1 VDPSLPP
8 LPARVWIVG
17 CGFIGRTLASSLHD
31 AGTEVLGLTH
41 SPESARALAGSV
53 PFPVAACD
61 VASLESVRGL
71 AATHAAPE
79 AVVHC
84 ASSGRGGAEA
94 YRRVYRD
101 GCVHLLG
108 AWPGQATTL
117 LFTSST
123 SVYPQTEGEEV
134 DETSPA
140 EPDRETGRILRETEE
155 LVLAA
160 GGIVARLA
168 GLYGPGRSVLLQ
180 RFLDGTARI
189 EEGVSRYLNQVHRDD
204 VVSALVLLLRHRPE
218 ASGRVYNVADGE
230 ALTQRECYE
239 RLARR
244 FGTEPPPEGPR
255 DPDRK
260 RGWTHKRIR
269 TDRLRALGWRPR
281 FPSFPEA
288 VEADPD
294 LLPSI
299 RALVAVNGT
308 GPSTNP

>member
-1 VDPSLPP
+1 M
-8 LPARVWIVG
+8 
-17 CGFIGRTLASSLHD
+17 
-31 AGTEVLGLTH
+31 TH
-41 SPESARALAGSV
+41 SPESAAALASSA
-53 PFPVAACD
+53 PFPVATCD
-61 VASLESVRGL
+61 LSSRDSVMAL
-71 AATHAAPE
+71 AETRPAPD

-94 YRRVYRD
+94 YRSVYRD
-101 GCVHLLG
+101 GCVHLLA
-108 AWPGQATTL
+108 AWPGGTTTL

-123 SVYPQTEGEEV
+123 SVYPQIGGEEV
-134 DETSPA
+134 DEASPA
-140 EPDRETGRILRETEE
+140 EPDRETGQVLRETED
-155 LVLAA
+155 LVLAG

-180 RFLDGTARI
+180 RFLDGSASI

-204 VVSALVLLLRHRPE
+204 VVSALEILLRRRAE
-218 ASGRVYNVADGE
+218 ATGRIYNVADGE

-239 RLARR
+239 RLARH

-281 FPSFPEA
+281 YPSFPDA
-288 VEADPD
+288 VREDPE

-299 RALVAVNGT
+299 RALVPISRNA
-308 GPSTNP
+308 SAANP